1 MMMMTGTWRSNLTVG
16 SFFFSSLQ
24 CNGIEILADILADEA
39 RDETV
44 LSEAISVLA
53 QVTAPWLDTNQ
64 SVADLHLHVD
74 TFVAALTSE

>member
-1 MMMMTGTWRSNLTVG
+1 LIENTYGVRLVP
-16 SFFFSSLQ
+16 FQ
-24 CNGIEILADILADEA
+24 CNGIEILADILADES

-64 SVADLHLHVD
+64 SVADLHRHVD
-74 TFVAALTSE
+74 TFVAALTRK